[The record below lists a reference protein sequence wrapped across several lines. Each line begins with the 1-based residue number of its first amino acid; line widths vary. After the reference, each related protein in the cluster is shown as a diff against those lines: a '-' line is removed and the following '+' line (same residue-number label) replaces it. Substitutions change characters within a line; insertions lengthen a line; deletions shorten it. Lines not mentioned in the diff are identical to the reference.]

1 MKKRSTTVLITGVVV
16 ALLGMLLVFVY
27 AGRVKARA
35 GAGAGLG
42 PTAPAFVAT
51 ADIPVGTSWEAMQE
65 TVRKQPVPG
74 GLRPS
79 TAVSKAT
86 QVAGKTSVQAISK
99 GEVLTRNQFTAASSG
114 SIDIPKGHNAVT
126 INFAPPQGVGR
137 YIQPGAR
144 TNVFATFKTMPG
156 TTNPA
161 EGAVTKLLLTNV
173 RVLANQPAASGG
185 EESATVTPS
194 GSGEIL
200 LTLAVT
206 PDQAEK
212 LIFAKENGSLW
223 LGLMR
228 PGDTPAAPST
238 GRTFRTALI

>member
-1 MKKRSTTVLITGVVV
+1 MKKRSTTVTAVGVVV
-16 ALLGMLLVFVY
+16 ALLGMLLVFIY
-27 AGRVKARA
+27 TGRIKARA
-35 GAGAGLG
+35 GAGLG
-42 PTAPAFVAT
+42 PSASAFVAT
-51 ADIPVGTSWEAMQE
+51 SDIPVGTSWEAMADMIAKQE
-65 TVRKQPVPG
+65 IPG

-79 TAVSKAT
+79 TAVSKSG
-86 QVAGKTSVQAISK
+86 QVAGKTSIQAISK
-99 GEVLTRNQFTAASSG
+99 GEVLTTTQFSAATSG

-126 INFAPPQGVGR
+126 INLAPPQGVGR

-144 TNVFATFKTMPG
+144 ANVFASFKTIPG
-156 TTNPA
+156 STNPA

-173 RVLANQPAASGG
+173 RVLANQPAG
-185 EESATVTPS
+185 EGDEKSATATPS
-194 GSGEIL
+194 GTGEIL
-200 LTLAVT
+200 LTLALT

-228 PGDTPAAPST
+228 PGDAPAAPST

>member
-1 MKKRSTTVLITGVVV
+1 MKKRSTTVVITGVVV

-27 AGRVKARA
+27 AGRVKERA

-42 PTAPAFVAT
+42 PTASAFVAT
-51 ADIPVGTSWEAMQE
+51 VDIPVGTSWEAMADR
-65 TVRKQPVPG
+65 VRKQPVPG

-79 TAVSKAT
+79 SAVSRAT
-86 QVAGKTSVQAISK
+86 QVAGKSSVQAIAK
-99 GEVLTRNQFTAASSG
+99 GEVLTMNQFTAASSG
-114 SIDIPKGHNAVT
+114 SIDIPKGQNAVT
-126 INFAPPQGVGR
+126 INLTPPQGVGR
-137 YIQPGAR
+137 YVQPGAR
-144 TNVFATFKTMPG
+144 ANVFVTFKTLPG
-156 TTNPA
+156 SANPA

-173 RVLANQPAASGG
+173 RVLANQPASSAG
-185 EESATVTPS
+185 EESATTTPS
-194 GSGEIL
+194 SSGEIL

-228 PGDTPAAPST
+228 PGDAPAAPST

>member
-1 MKKRSTTVLITGVVV
+1 MKKRSTTVVITGAVV
-16 ALLGMLLVFVY
+16 ALLGMLLVFIY

-35 GAGAGLG
+35 GAGLG
-42 PTAPAFVAT
+42 PTASAFVAT
-51 ADIPVGTSWEAMQE
+51 SDIPVGTSWEAMAD

-79 TAVSKAT
+79 TAVSKT
-86 QVAGKTSVQAISK
+86 RQVAGKTSIQAISK
-99 GEVLTRNQFTAASSG
+99 GEVLTTTQFSAAASG
-114 SIDIPKGHNAVT
+114 SIEIPKGHNAVT
-126 INFAPPQGVGR
+126 INLAPPQGVGR
-137 YIQPGAR
+137 YIKPGAR
-144 TNVFATFKTMPG
+144 ANVFATFKTIPG
-156 TTNPA
+156 ATNPA

-173 RVLANQPAASGG
+173 RVLANQAASSAV
-185 EESATVTPS
+185 EKSATATPS

-228 PGDTPAAPST
+228 PGDAPASPST